1 VSSVVP
7 ESVPR
12 TNSYLSQRFGKFV
25 LSILGWKIEGSFPN
39 EPKLI
44 AAVAPHTSN
53 WDFIIAIAMKLA
65 LRLKVTFMGKD
76 AIFFWPLGILL
87 RSMGGL
93 PIERKH
99 RHGVVGQMVEQ
110 FAANEQMLL
119 GLAPEGTRSKTKEW
133 KTGFLTIAKQSQVP
147 VVAISL
153 DFATKTAKVHEPVLI
168 KGDIQEELKAFKLK
182 FAGVCAKNPH
192 LV

>member
-1 VSSVVP
+1 MVP
-7 ESVPR
+7 KEIPR
-12 TNSYLSQRFGKFV
+12 TNSYFAQRIGKFV
-25 LSILGWKIEGSFPN
+25 LSVLGWKVAGQFPK
-39 EPKLI
+39 ESKLI

-53 WDFIIAIAMKLA
+53 WDFIIAIALKLA

-76 AIFFWPLGILL
+76 AIFVWPLGQIL
-87 RSMGGL
+87 RAMGGV
-93 PIERKH
+93 PIERRH

-110 FAANEQMLL
+110 FNQSEQMLL

-133 KTGFLTIAKQSQVP
+133 KTGFLTIAKQAKVP

-153 DFATKTAKVHEPVLI
+153 DFASKTVKVHEPVYI
-168 KGDIQEELKAFKLK
+168 TGDIQEELAAFKLNFK
-182 FAGVCAKNPH
+182 GVCAKNPH

>member
-1 VSSVVP
+1 MSSVVP
-7 ESVPR
+7 DKIPR
-12 TNSYLSQRFGKFV
+12 TNSYLSQRFGKFI
-25 LSILGWKIEGSFPN
+25 LSVLGWKVEGNFPN

-76 AIFFWPLGILL
+76 AIFIWPLGVLL
-87 RSMGGL
+87 RNMGGV

-110 FAANEQMLL
+110 FATNEQMLL

-153 DFATKTAKVHEPVLI
+153 DFATKTAKVHEPVYI
-168 KGDIQEELKAFKLK
+168 TGEIQEELKAFKLK
-182 FAGVCAKNPH
+182 FADVCAKNPH